1 MNLNELNDA
10 WIAAGQK
17 VSDLNAQINTA
28 VLDDN
33 FDEKQFTDLKNQR
46 DKEVAHRDALKDQL
60 EQARTEETGKMED
73 NNQKKPINKSAN
85 PKDEFIKN
93 FKGML
98 RNDPKIVNL
107 VTSSTD
113 EKGNKIGLTI
123 PQDIQTAIH
132 ELVRQYDSL
141 EPYVNVESVTTPTGS
156 RVYEKW
162 SDITPLSDLDDEEAA
177 IADND
182 DPKLTLIK
190 YEIHRFAGI
199 NTATNSLIKDTAEN
213 ILAWLSQWIAKK
225 VVVTRNQEI
234 LKQMNAVP
242 TKPTI
247 ASFDDLI
254 DMVNTSVDPA
264 IKATSVLMTN
274 TSGFN
279 VLSKVKNA
287 MGNYLLQPDPK
298 QAGVYQI
305 LGKRVVEIGDRWL
318 PNAGT
323 QASPAFPIYY
333 GDLKQAVTL
342 FDRENM
348 TLLTTDIGDGAF
360 RYDQT
365 KIRVIDR
372 FDVEATDSEAFVAG
386 SFSKIADQK
395 ANFAAGSASTQS
407 SNTSSST
414 TNDSAKK

>member
-10 WIAAGQK
+10 WIASGQK
-17 VSDLNAQINTA
+17 VSDLNAQMNTA

-33 FDEKQFTDLKNQR
+33 FDEKQFSDLKNQR
-46 DKEVAHRDALKDQL
+46 DQEVSRRNALKEQV
-60 EQARTEETGKMED
+60 EQARAAEANKMATNKQKAVTPAQSED
-73 NNQKKPINKSAN
+73 TKSA
-85 PKDEFIKN
+85 FIKN
-93 FKGML
+93 IKGLL

-107 VTSSTD
+107 VTSSLD
-113 EKGNKIGLTI
+113 EDGNRIGLTI

-132 ELVRQYDSL
+132 QLVRQYDSL
-141 EPYVNVESVTTPTGS
+141 EPYVNVEAVTTPTGS

-162 SDITPLSDLDDEEAA
+162 SDITPLADLDNEEAA

-190 YEIHRFAGI
+190 YNIRRFAGI

-234 LKQMNAVP
+234 IKQMNAVP

-264 IKATSVLMTN
+264 IKSTSLLMTN

-287 MGNYLLQPDPK
+287 MGDYLLQPDPK
-298 QAGVYQI
+298 QTGVYQI

-323 QASPAFPIYY
+323 QSTPAFPIYF

-348 TLLTTDIGDGAF
+348 SLLTTDIGDGAF
-360 RYDQT
+360 RHDQT

-372 FDVEATDSEAFVAG
+372 FDVQATDSEAFVAG

-395 ANFAAGSASTQS
+395 ANFAAGGSTS
-407 SNTSSST
+407 SN
-414 TNDSAKK
+414 

>member
-10 WIAAGQK
+10 WIASGQK
-17 VSDLNAQINTA
+17 VSDLNAQMNTA

-33 FDEKQFTDLKNQR
+33 FDEKQFSDLKNQR
-46 DKEVAHRDALKDQL
+46 DQEVSRRNALKEQV
-60 EQARTEETGKMED
+60 EQARAAEANKMATNKQKAVTPEQPED
-73 NNQKKPINKSAN
+73 TKS
-85 PKDEFIKN
+85 EFIKN
-93 FKGML
+93 VKGLL

-107 VTSSTD
+107 VTSSVD
-113 EKGNKIGLTI
+113 DDGKRIGLTI

-132 ELVRQYDSL
+132 QLVRQYDSL
-141 EPYVNVESVTTPTGS
+141 EPYVNVEAVTTQTGS

-162 SDITPLSDLDDEEAA
+162 SDITPLEDLDSEEAA

-190 YEIHRFAGI
+190 YNIRRFAGI

-234 LKQMNAVP
+234 IKQMNAVP

-264 IKATSVLMTN
+264 IKSTSLLMTN

-287 MGNYLLQPDPK
+287 MGDYLLQPDPK
-298 QAGVYQI
+298 QPGVYQI

-323 QASPAFPIYY
+323 QSTPAFPIYF

-348 TLLTTDIGDGAF
+348 SLLTTDIGDGAF
-360 RYDQT
+360 RNDQT

-395 ANFAAGSASTQS
+395 ANFAAGGSTS
-407 SNTSSST
+407 SN
-414 TNDSAKK
+414 

>member
-10 WIAAGQK
+10 WIASGQK
-17 VSDLNAQINTA
+17 VSDLNAQMNTA
-28 VLDDN
+28 VLNDN
-33 FDEKQFTDLKNQR
+33 FDEKQFSNLKNQR
-46 DKEVAHRDALKDQL
+46 DQEVSRRNALKEQV
-60 EQARTEETGKMED
+60 EQARAAEANKMATNKQKAVTPEQPED
-73 NNQKKPINKSAN
+73 TKS
-85 PKDEFIKN
+85 EFIKN
-93 FKGML
+93 VKGLL

-107 VTSSTD
+107 VTSSVD
-113 EKGNKIGLTI
+113 DDGKRIGLTI

-132 ELVRQYDSL
+132 QLVRQYDSL
-141 EPYVNVESVTTPTGS
+141 EPYVNVEAVTTQTGS

-162 SDITPLSDLDDEEAA
+162 SDITPLEDLDSEEAA

-190 YEIHRFAGI
+190 YNIRRFAGI

-234 LKQMNAVP
+234 IKQMNAVP

-264 IKATSVLMTN
+264 IKSTSLLMTN

-287 MGNYLLQPDPK
+287 MGDYLLQPDPK
-298 QAGVYQI
+298 QPGVYQI

-323 QASPAFPIYY
+323 QSTPAFPIYF

-348 TLLTTDIGDGAF
+348 SLLTTDIGDGAF
-360 RYDQT
+360 RNDQT

-395 ANFAAGSASTQS
+395 ANFAAGGSTS
-407 SNTSSST
+407 SN
-414 TNDSAKK
+414 

>member
-10 WIAAGQK
+10 WIASGQK
-17 VSDLNAQINTA
+17 VSDLNAQMNTA
-28 VLDDN
+28 VMDDN
-33 FDEKQFTDLKNQR
+33 FDEKQFSDLKNQR
-46 DKEVAHRDALKDQL
+46 DQEVSRRNALKEQV
-60 EQARTEETGKMED
+60 EQARAAEANKMATSKQKAVTPAQPED
-73 NNQKKPINKSAN
+73 TKSV
-85 PKDEFIKN
+85 FIKN
-93 FKGML
+93 IKGLL

-107 VTSSTD
+107 VTSSLD
-113 EKGNKIGLTI
+113 EDGNRIGLTI

-132 ELVRQYDSL
+132 QLVRQYDSL
-141 EPYVNVESVTTPTGS
+141 EPYVNVEAVTTPTGS

-162 SDITPLSDLDDEEAA
+162 SDITPLADLDNEEAA

-190 YEIHRFAGI
+190 YNIRRFAGI

-234 LKQMNAVP
+234 IKQMNAVP

-264 IKATSVLMTN
+264 IKSTSLLMTN

-287 MGNYLLQPDPK
+287 MGDYLLQPDPK
-298 QAGVYQI
+298 QPGVYQI

-323 QASPAFPIYY
+323 QITPAFPIYF

-348 TLLTTDIGDGAF
+348 SLLTTDIGDGAF
-360 RYDQT
+360 RHDQT

-372 FDVEATDSEAFVAG
+372 FDVQATDSEAFVAG

-395 ANFAAGSASTQS
+395 ANFTAGGSTS
-407 SNTSSST
+407 SN
-414 TNDSAKK
+414 

>member
-10 WIAAGQK
+10 WIASGQK
-17 VSDLNAQINTA
+17 VSDLNAQMNTA

-33 FDEKQFTDLKNQR
+33 FDEKQFSDLKNQR
-46 DKEVAHRDALKDQL
+46 DQEVSRRNALKEQV
-60 EQARTEETGKMED
+60 EQARAAEANKMATNKQKAVTPAQPED
-73 NNQKKPINKSAN
+73 TKS
-85 PKDEFIKN
+85 EFIKN
-93 FKGML
+93 VKGL
-98 RNDPKIVNL
+98 LQNDPKIVNL
-107 VTSSTD
+107 VTSSVDD
-113 EKGNKIGLTI
+113 EGKRIGLTI

-132 ELVRQYDSL
+132 QLVRQYDSL
-141 EPYVNVESVTTPTGS
+141 EPYVNVEAVTTQTGS

-162 SDITPLSDLDDEEAA
+162 SDITPLEDLDSEEAA

-190 YEIHRFAGI
+190 YNIRRFAGI

-234 LKQMNAVP
+234 IKQMNAVP

-264 IKATSVLMTN
+264 IKSTSLLMTN

-287 MGNYLLQPDPK
+287 MGDYLLQPDPK
-298 QAGVYQI
+298 QPGVYQI

-323 QASPAFPIYY
+323 QSTPAFPIYF

-348 TLLTTDIGDGAF
+348 SLLTTDIGDGAF
-360 RYDQT
+360 RNDQT

-395 ANFAAGSASTQS
+395 VNFAAGGSTS
-407 SNTSSST
+407 SN
-414 TNDSAKK
+414 

>member
-10 WIAAGQK
+10 WIASGQK
-17 VSDLNAQINTA
+17 VSDLNAQMNTA

-33 FDEKQFTDLKNQR
+33 FDEKQFSDLKNQR
-46 DKEVAHRDALKDQL
+46 DQEVSRRNALKEQV
-60 EQARTEETGKMED
+60 EQARAAEANKMATNKQKAVTPAQPED
-73 NNQKKPINKSAN
+73 TKSA
-85 PKDEFIKN
+85 FIKN
-93 FKGML
+93 IKGLL

-107 VTSSTD
+107 VTSSLD
-113 EKGNKIGLTI
+113 EDGNRIGLTI

-132 ELVRQYDSL
+132 QLVRQYDSL
-141 EPYVNVESVTTPTGS
+141 EPYVNVEAVTTQTGS

-162 SDITPLSDLDDEEAA
+162 SDITPLADLDNEEAA

-190 YEIHRFAGI
+190 YNIRRFAGI

-234 LKQMNAVP
+234 IKQMNAVP

-264 IKATSVLMTN
+264 IKSTSLLMTN

-287 MGNYLLQPDPK
+287 MGDYLLQPDPK
-298 QAGVYQI
+298 QPGVYQI

-323 QASPAFPIYY
+323 QSTPAFPIYF

-348 TLLTTDIGDGAF
+348 SLLTTDIGDGAF
-360 RYDQT
+360 RNDQT

-395 ANFAAGSASTQS
+395 ANFAAGGSTS
-407 SNTSSST
+407 SN
-414 TNDSAKK
+414 

>member
-10 WIAAGQK
+10 WIASGQK
-17 VSDLNAQINTA
+17 VSDLNAQMNTA

-33 FDEKQFTDLKNQR
+33 FDEKQFSDLKNQR
-46 DKEVAHRDALKDQL
+46 DQEVSRRNALKEQV
-60 EQARTEETGKMED
+60 EQARVAEVNKMATNKQKAVTPEQPED
-73 NNQKKPINKSAN
+73 TKS
-85 PKDEFIKN
+85 EFIKN
-93 FKGML
+93 VKGLL

-107 VTSSTD
+107 VTSSVD
-113 EKGNKIGLTI
+113 DDGKRIGLTI

-132 ELVRQYDSL
+132 QLVRQYDSL
-141 EPYVNVESVTTPTGS
+141 EPYVNVEAVTTQTGS

-162 SDITPLSDLDDEEAA
+162 SDITPLEDLDSEEAA

-190 YEIHRFAGI
+190 YNIRRFAGI

-234 LKQMNAVP
+234 IKQMNAVP

-264 IKATSVLMTN
+264 IKSTSLLMTN

-287 MGNYLLQPDPK
+287 MGDYLLQPDPK
-298 QAGVYQI
+298 QPGVYQI

-323 QASPAFPIYY
+323 QSTPAFPIYF

-348 TLLTTDIGDGAF
+348 SLLTTDIGDGAF
-360 RYDQT
+360 RNDQT

-395 ANFAAGSASTQS
+395 ANFAAGGSTS
-407 SNTSSST
+407 SN
-414 TNDSAKK
+414 

>member
-10 WIAAGQK
+10 WIASGQK
-17 VSDLNAQINTA
+17 VSDLNAQMNTA

-33 FDEKQFTDLKNQR
+33 FDEKQFSDLKNQR
-46 DKEVAHRDALKDQL
+46 DQEVSRRNALKEQV
-60 EQARTEETGKMED
+60 EQARAAEANKMATNKQKAVTPAQPED
-73 NNQKKPINKSAN
+73 TKSA
-85 PKDEFIKN
+85 FIKN
-93 FKGML
+93 IKGLL

-107 VTSSTD
+107 VTSSLD
-113 EKGNKIGLTI
+113 EDGNRIGLTI

-132 ELVRQYDSL
+132 QLVRQYDSL
-141 EPYVNVESVTTPTGS
+141 EPYVNVEAVTTQTGS

-162 SDITPLSDLDDEEAA
+162 SDITPLEDLDSEEAA

-190 YEIHRFAGI
+190 YNIRRFAGI

-234 LKQMNAVP
+234 IKQMNAVP
-242 TKPTI
+242 KKPTI

-264 IKATSVLMTN
+264 IKSTSLLMTN

-287 MGNYLLQPDPK
+287 MGDYLLQPDPK
-298 QAGVYQI
+298 QPGVYQI

-323 QASPAFPIYY
+323 QSTPAFPIYF

-348 TLLTTDIGDGAF
+348 SLLTTDIGDGAF
-360 RYDQT
+360 RHDQT

-395 ANFAAGSASTQS
+395 ANFAAGGSTS
-407 SNTSSST
+407 SN
-414 TNDSAKK
+414 

>member
-10 WIAAGQK
+10 WIASGQK
-17 VSDLNAQINTA
+17 VSDLNAQMNTA

-33 FDEKQFTDLKNQR
+33 FDEKQFSDLKNQR
-46 DKEVAHRDALKDQL
+46 DQEVSRRNALKEQV
-60 EQARTEETGKMED
+60 EQARAAEANKMATNKQKAVNPAQPED
-73 NNQKKPINKSAN
+73 TKSA
-85 PKDEFIKN
+85 FIKN
-93 FKGML
+93 IKGLL

-107 VTSSTD
+107 VTSSLD
-113 EKGNKIGLTI
+113 EDGNRIGLTI

-132 ELVRQYDSL
+132 QLVRQYDSL
-141 EPYVNVESVTTPTGS
+141 EPYVNVEAVTTQTGS

-162 SDITPLSDLDDEEAA
+162 SDITPLADLDNEEAA

-190 YEIHRFAGI
+190 YNIRRFAGI

-234 LKQMNAVP
+234 IKQMNAVP

-264 IKATSVLMTN
+264 IKSTSLLMTN

-287 MGNYLLQPDPK
+287 MGDYLLQPDPK
-298 QAGVYQI
+298 QPGVYQI

-323 QASPAFPIYY
+323 QSTPAFPIYF

-348 TLLTTDIGDGAF
+348 SLLTTDIGDGAF
-360 RYDQT
+360 RNDQT

-395 ANFAAGSASTQS
+395 ANFAAGGSTS
-407 SNTSSST
+407 SN
-414 TNDSAKK
+414 

>member
-10 WIAAGQK
+10 WIASGQK
-17 VSDLNAQINTA
+17 VSDLNAQMNMA

-33 FDEKQFTDLKNQR
+33 FDEKQFSDLKNQR
-46 DKEVAHRDALKDQL
+46 DQEVSRRNALKEQV
-60 EQARTEETGKMED
+60 EQARAAEANKMATNKQKAVTPAQPED
-73 NNQKKPINKSAN
+73 TKSA
-85 PKDEFIKN
+85 FIKN
-93 FKGML
+93 IKGLL

-107 VTSSTD
+107 VTSSLD
-113 EKGNKIGLTI
+113 EDGNRIGLTI

-132 ELVRQYDSL
+132 QLVRQYDSL
-141 EPYVNVESVTTPTGS
+141 EPYVNVEAVTTQTGS

-162 SDITPLSDLDDEEAA
+162 SDITPLADLDNEEAA

-190 YEIHRFAGI
+190 YNIRRFAGI

-234 LKQMNAVP
+234 IKQMNAVP

-264 IKATSVLMTN
+264 IKSTSLLMTN

-287 MGNYLLQPDPK
+287 MGDYLLQPDPK
-298 QAGVYQI
+298 QPGVYQI

-323 QASPAFPIYY
+323 QSTPAFPIYF

-348 TLLTTDIGDGAF
+348 SLLTTDIGDGAF
-360 RYDQT
+360 RHDQT

-372 FDVEATDSEAFVAG
+372 FDVQATDSEAFVAG

-395 ANFAAGSASTQS
+395 ANFAAGGSTS
-407 SNTSSST
+407 SN
-414 TNDSAKK
+414 

>member
-10 WIAAGQK
+10 WIASGQK
-17 VSDLNAQINTA
+17 VSDLNAQMNTA

-33 FDEKQFTDLKNQR
+33 FDEKQFSDLKNQR
-46 DKEVAHRDALKDQL
+46 DQEVSRRNALKEQV
-60 EQARTEETGKMED
+60 EQARAAEANKMATNKQKAVTPEQPED
-73 NNQKKPINKSAN
+73 TKS
-85 PKDEFIKN
+85 EFIKN
-93 FKGML
+93 VKGLL

-107 VTSSTD
+107 VTSSVD
-113 EKGNKIGLTI
+113 DNGKRIGLTI

-132 ELVRQYDSL
+132 QLVRQYDSL
-141 EPYVNVESVTTPTGS
+141 EPYVNVEAVTTQTGS

-162 SDITPLSDLDDEEAA
+162 SDITPLADLDSEEAA

-190 YEIHRFAGI
+190 YNIRRFAGI

-213 ILAWLSQWIAKK
+213 ILTWLSQWIAKK

-234 LKQMNAVP
+234 IKQMNAVP

-264 IKATSVLMTN
+264 IKSTSLLMTN

-287 MGNYLLQPDPK
+287 MGDYLLQPDPK
-298 QAGVYQI
+298 QPGVYQI

-318 PNAGT
+318 PNAGPQST
-323 QASPAFPIYY
+323 PAFPIYF

-348 TLLTTDIGDGAF
+348 SLLTTDIGDGAF
-360 RYDQT
+360 RNDQT

-395 ANFAAGSASTQS
+395 ANFAAGGSTS
-407 SNTSSST
+407 SN
-414 TNDSAKK
+414 

>member
-10 WIAAGQK
+10 WIASGQK
-17 VSDLNAQINTA
+17 VSDLNAQMNTA

-33 FDEKQFTDLKNQR
+33 FDEKQFSDLKNQR
-46 DKEVAHRDALKDQL
+46 DQEVSRRNALKEQV
-60 EQARTEETGKMED
+60 EQARAAEANKMATNKQKAVTPAQPED
-73 NNQKKPINKSAN
+73 TKSA
-85 PKDEFIKN
+85 FIKN
-93 FKGML
+93 IKGLL

-107 VTSSTD
+107 VTSSLD
-113 EKGNKIGLTI
+113 EDGNRIGLTI

-132 ELVRQYDSL
+132 QLVRQYDSL
-141 EPYVNVESVTTPTGS
+141 EPYVNVEAVTTQTGS

-162 SDITPLSDLDDEEAA
+162 SDITPLADLDNEEAA

-190 YEIHRFAGI
+190 YNIRRFAGI

-234 LKQMNAVP
+234 IKQMNAVP

-264 IKATSVLMTN
+264 IKSTSLLMTN

-287 MGNYLLQPDPK
+287 MGDYLLQPDPK
-298 QAGVYQI
+298 QTGVYQI

-323 QASPAFPIYY
+323 QSTPAFPIYF

-348 TLLTTDIGDGAF
+348 SLLTTDIGDGAF
-360 RYDQT
+360 RHDQT

-395 ANFAAGSASTQS
+395 ANFAAGGSTS
-407 SNTSSST
+407 SN
-414 TNDSAKK
+414 

>member
-10 WIAAGQK
+10 WIASGQK
-17 VSDLNAQINTA
+17 VSDLNAQMNTA

-33 FDEKQFTDLKNQR
+33 FDEKQFSDLKNQR
-46 DKEVAHRDALKDQL
+46 DQEVSRRNALKEQV
-60 EQARTEETGKMED
+60 EQARAAEANKMATNKQKAVTPAQPED
-73 NNQKKPINKSAN
+73 TKSA
-85 PKDEFIKN
+85 FIKN
-93 FKGML
+93 IKGLL

-107 VTSSTD
+107 VTSSLD
-113 EKGNKIGLTI
+113 EDGNRIGLTI

-132 ELVRQYDSL
+132 QLVRQYDSL
-141 EPYVNVESVTTPTGS
+141 EPYVNVEAVTTPTGS

-162 SDITPLSDLDDEEAA
+162 SDITPLADLDNEEAA

-190 YEIHRFAGI
+190 YNIRRFAGI

-234 LKQMNAVP
+234 IKQMNAVP

-264 IKATSVLMTN
+264 IKSTSLLMTN

-287 MGNYLLQPDPK
+287 MGDYLLQPDPK
-298 QAGVYQI
+298 QPGVYQI

-323 QASPAFPIYY
+323 QSTPAFPIYF

-348 TLLTTDIGDGAF
+348 SLLTTDIGDGAF
-360 RYDQT
+360 RHDQT

-395 ANFAAGSASTQS
+395 ANFAAGGSTS
-407 SNTSSST
+407 SN
-414 TNDSAKK
+414 